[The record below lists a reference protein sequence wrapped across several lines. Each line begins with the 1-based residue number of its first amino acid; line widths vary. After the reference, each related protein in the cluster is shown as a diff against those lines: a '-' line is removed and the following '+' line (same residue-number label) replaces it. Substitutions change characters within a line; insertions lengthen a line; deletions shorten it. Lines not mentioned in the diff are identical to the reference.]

1 MGKRRYFRLLGIAAV
16 MMGFVGVAGCGGGG
30 GEGGNGGTSS
40 TSSGGGVVSGTAIKG
55 PVSGATVIAYSINAN
70 GTRGSQLGSGQTDG
84 QGNFSMSVGNHSGSL
99 MLQMSGGNYMDEA
112 TGSQMPMGSN
122 DFMTCIISSMPGG
135 STAGGIQITPL
146 TSMAQSMTQNM
157 SGGMSPTNIARANNA
172 VGRYFGVSDISTI
185 HPMDP
190 TVSGSGIPATQDMRN
205 YGMSLAAMSEYARTI
220 GMPHSAGIVTAM
232 MNDASDGRMDG
243 MMAGQGG
250 MMGSQ
255 QVQMGGGMM
264 NGTMMPAD
272 AGTRGLADAMA
283 QFINSPMNRS
293 GLAIQDM
300 QDLMNKLSTSNGQIQ

>member
-1 MGKRRYFRLLGIAAV
+1 MGKRNYFRLIWIAVVMIGFAV
-16 MMGFVGVAGCGGGG
+16 VAGCGGGS
-30 GEGGNGGTSS
+30 GESANGGTTS
-40 TSSGGGVVSGTAIKG
+40 TSSGSGVVSGTAVKG
-55 PVSGATVIAYSINAN
+55 PVSGATVIAYSINTN
-70 GTRGSQLGSGQTDG
+70 GTRGSQVGSGQTDG
-84 QGNFSMSVGNHSGSL
+84 RGNFSMSVGNHSGPL

-122 DFMTCIISSMPGG
+122 DAMTCIISSMPGG

-146 TSMAQSMTQNM
+146 TSMAQSMAQNM
-157 SGGMSPTNIARANNA
+157 SGGMTALNIAQANNA
-172 VGRYFGVSDISTI
+172 VGRYFSVSDILTT

-190 TVSGSGIPATQDMRN
+190 TVNGSGIPATQDMRN
-205 YGMSLAAMSEYARTI
+205 YGMTLAAMSEYAKTI
-220 GMPHSAGIVTAM
+220 GMPHSAGMVTAM

-243 MMAGQGG
+243 MGTGQNG

-293 GLAIQDM
+293 GLTTLDM
-300 QDLMNKLSTSNGQIQ
+300 QDLTNKLSTSNGQIL